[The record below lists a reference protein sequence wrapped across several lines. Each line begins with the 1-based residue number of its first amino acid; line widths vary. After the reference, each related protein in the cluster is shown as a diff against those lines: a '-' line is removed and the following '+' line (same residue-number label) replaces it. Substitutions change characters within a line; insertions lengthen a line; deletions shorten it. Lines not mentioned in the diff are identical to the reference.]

1 MSLADIEY
9 WKSSAESW
17 DHGSLRDQM
26 LLCILVLLFSGVVIA
41 VSNVI
46 TTQIKVVLAFCW
58 IIMLQSVINAWLLEK
73 QSMKREITNATS
85 VDKK

>member
-1 MSLADIEY
+1 
-9 WKSSAESW
+9 
-17 DHGSLRDQM
+17 M

-58 IIMLQSVINAWLLEK
+58 IIMLQSVINAWSFGKAEYEERNYK
-73 QSMKREITNATS
+73 CYS
-85 VDKK
+85 VDKSNRELTDNHDCPEDQAV

>member
-1 MSLADIEY
+1 MFQLWCLSLSWKDLFELADIEY

-46 TTQIKVVLAFCW
+46 TTQIKVVLD
-58 IIMLQSVINAWLLEK
+58 ILLDHY
-73 QSMKREITNATS
+73 ATIS
-85 VDKK
+85 H